1 MVVDWVVS
9 GIENGSLPRL
19 IAGLVVL
26 EAIVLVWLWRARGL
40 GIAPRAVLGNLVS
53 GACLMLAVA
62 AALADAPWWDVAI
75 LLVLSLVGHVADLA
89 LRWRGGGAAT
99 RD

>member
-1 MVVDWVVS
+1 VVVDWVAS

-26 EAIVLVWLWRARGL
+26 EAILLVWLWRARGL

-53 GACLMLAVA
+53 GACLMLAVG

-75 LLVLSLVGHVADLA
+75 LLVLSLVAHVADLA
-89 LRWRGGGAAT
+89 LRWRGGAASN
-99 RD
+99 R

>member
-1 MVVDWVVS
+1 VVVDWVVS

-26 EAIVLVWLWRARGL
+26 EAIVLFWLWRSRGL

-62 AALADAPWWDVAI
+62 AALADAPWWDIAI
-75 LLVLSLVGHVADLA
+75 LLVLSLVAHVVDLA
-89 LRWRGGGAAT
+89 LRWRGGAAT
-99 RD
+99 KDG

>member
-1 MVVDWVVS
+1 MVVDWVAS

-26 EAIVLVWLWRARGL
+26 EAILLVWLWRARGL

-53 GACLMLAVA
+53 GACLMLAVG

-75 LLVLSLVGHVADLA
+75 LLILSLVAHVADLA
-89 LRWRGGGAAT
+89 LRWRGGAASN
-99 RD
+99 R

>member
-1 MVVDWVVS
+1 MVVDWVAS

-26 EAIVLVWLWRARGL
+26 EAILLVWLWRARGL

-53 GACLMLAVA
+53 GACLMLAVG

-75 LLVLSLVGHVADLA
+75 LLILSLVAHVADLA
-89 LRWRGGGAAT
+89 LRWRGGAAT
-99 RD
+99 NR

>member
-1 MVVDWVVS
+1 MVVDWVVI
-9 GIENGSLPRL
+9 GIESGSLPRL

-26 EAIVLVWLWRARGL
+26 EAILLVWLWRARGL

-53 GACLMLAVA
+53 GACLMLAVG

-75 LLVLSLVGHVADLA
+75 LLILSLVAHVADLA
-89 LRWRGGGAAT
+89 LRWRGGAASN
-99 RD
+99 R

>member
-1 MVVDWVVS
+1 VVVDWVAS

-26 EAIVLVWLWRARGL
+26 EAILLVWLWRARGL

-53 GACLMLAVA
+53 GACLMLAVG

-75 LLVLSLVGHVADLA
+75 LLILSLVAHVADLA
-89 LRWRGGGAAT
+89 LRWRGGAASN
-99 RD
+99 R

>member
-1 MVVDWVVS
+1 VVVDWVVS

-19 IAGLVVL
+19 IAGLVVV

-75 LLVLSLVGHVADLA
+75 LLVLSLVAHVADLA
-89 LRWRGGGAAT
+89 LRWRGGTVT

>member
-1 MVVDWVVS
+1 VVVDWVAS

-26 EAIVLVWLWRARGL
+26 EAILMVWLWRARGL

-53 GACLMLAVA
+53 GACLMLAVG

-75 LLVLSLVGHVADLA
+75 LLILSLVAHVADLA
-89 LRWRGGGAAT
+89 LRWRGGAASN
-99 RD
+99 R

>member
-1 MVVDWVVS
+1 MVVDWVAS

-26 EAIVLVWLWRARGL
+26 EAILMVWLWRARGL

-53 GACLMLAVA
+53 GACLMLAVG

-75 LLVLSLVGHVADLA
+75 LLILSLVAHVADLA
-89 LRWRGGGAAT
+89 LRWRGGAASN
-99 RD
+99 R